1 MHGTTGL
8 TAEDCVGVWFSPP
21 CSEYRPQL
29 NHESS
34 QGLRCVCGAATYSK
48 PEYANKKHRKNGEG
62 DPWEDHRERFS
73 ERAED
78 SVTQAVV
85 LSTRKAAGKVT
96 KDSAGT
102 AESRDTNQLSADR

>member
-1 MHGTTGL
+1 MWWQAVHGTTGL

-62 DPWEDHRERFS
+62 DPWEDHRGDLA
-73 ERAED
+73 RATDEW
-78 SVTQAVV
+78 VGRWVGE
-85 LSTRKAAGKVT
+85 LHAASLPVKP
-96 KDSAGT
+96 AP
-102 AESRDTNQLSADR
+102 L